1 MKEKRGASSSQ
12 EFKADVKE
20 ALDSFD
26 QEGSELKKR
35 MEKLQKVS
43 FPNPWM
49 QVALASNHEMMT
61 GISGRHASSDRQI
74 L

>member
-1 MKEKRGASSSQ
+1 MKEKRGDSSSQ

-35 MEKLQKVS
+35 MEKIQKEY
-43 FPNPWM
+43 
-49 QVALASNHEMMT
+49 QEDLRA
-61 GISGRHASSDRQI
+61 QI
-74 L
+74 AKYFETIADL